1 MKYIFVVNGRFDKA
15 HILPD
20 LEAQLAG
27 REVSYTVY
35 VTTGIGDATRYVRI
49 YCEFHSGE
57 EVCFV
62 ACGGS
67 GTLNEVVSGIVGA
80 VPEKRVAFLAYGTT
94 NDFTKIWPGR
104 NFTSLQDLLDGEER
118 LVDIVRCNDDFSL
131 NVANI
136 GFDAMVAYRANEFIE
151 EGRSNPYGRSVLA
164 SMLGSRV
171 NYFHVGADGEK
182 ISRFLTML
190 CTISNGGW
198 CGGEFH
204 CAPRAK
210 VDDGLMEVCLIRS
223 LPLLMFLTILPLY
236 RTGRHLD
243 SKRCMRHM
251 EYRQAKKVVVESP
264 KMMYVS
270 LDGEITAAARFEFEI
285 LEKAVRLRLPRLE
298 EEAVQ

>member
-1 MKYIFVVNGRFDKA
+1 
-15 HILPD
+15 
-20 LEAQLAG
+20 
-27 REVSYTVY
+27 
-35 VTTGIGDATRYVRI
+35 
-49 YCEFHSGE
+49 
-57 EVCFV
+57 
-62 ACGGS
+62 
-67 GTLNEVVSGIVGA
+67 
-80 VPEKRVAFLAYGTT
+80 
-94 NDFTKIWPGR
+94 
-104 NFTSLQDLLDGEER
+104 
-118 LVDIVRCNDDFSL
+118 
-131 NVANI
+131 
-136 GFDAMVAYRANEFIE
+136 
-151 EGRSNPYGRSVLA
+151 
-164 SMLGSRV
+164 
-171 NYFHVGADGEK
+171 
-182 ISRFLTML
+182 ML